1 MAVPFID
8 LKRWESGFQE
18 AWGKKVIELSQNA
31 QFIGG
36 PEVQGLEADL
46 TKATGARHCIGCA
59 NGTDALQLALRAA
72 GVGRGDT
79 VLLPDAT
86 FWATFEAVV
95 NVGADPVTVDIDLKD
110 LQMDFDLFVKAAR
123 EHKPKAAMLVHLYGW
138 ASARLHDYRQFCRDN
153 GIILIEDGA
162 QSFGVKYRGEDLY
175 AGASI
180 ATTSFYPAKVLGAAG
195 DAGALFTSSDE
206 TAEKLRSL
214 GNHGRETHYSYGYV
228 GWNSRISA
236 FQAAYLRL
244 ALPHVA
250 ARIESRRAT
259 VAQYRAH
266 LADLNLVQPPA
277 GYEENGYLFCILL
290 PPQERAQVE
299 ARLKEHGI
307 GFANTYPGSMSLQKG
322 AQGYL
327 KAAVGGENAKRLSE
341 SILNPPLFPYM
352 TQAEVEE
359 VIQVLRPKSAPFV
372 G

>member
-46 TKATGARHCIGCA
+46 VKATGAKHCVACA

-86 FWATFEAVV
+86 FWATFEAIV
-95 NVGADPVTVDIDLKD
+95 NVGADPVTVDISMKD

-123 EHKPKAAMLVHLYGW
+123 EYKPKAAMLVHLYGW
-138 ASARLHDYRQFCRDN
+138 GSARIEDYRSFCKEN
-153 GIILIEDGA
+153 SIVLIEDGA
-162 QSFGVKYRGEDLY
+162 QSFGVTYKDKDLY

-195 DAGALFTSSDE
+195 DAGAVFTSSDE
-206 TAEKLRSL
+206 IAEKLRSL

-244 ALPHVA
+244 SLPHVA

-259 VAQYRAH
+259 VVQYRNH
-266 LADLNLVQPPA
+266 LRELNLVGAPE
-277 GYEENGYLFCILL
+277 GYTENGYLFCILV
-290 PPQERAQVE
+290 PPADRSSVE
-299 ARLKEHGI
+299 GRLKDKGI
-307 GFANTYPGSMSLQKG
+307 GFANTYPGSMSMQKG
-322 AQGYL
+322 AKGYL
-327 KAAVGGENAKRLSE
+327 KASVGGENAKLLSE

-352 TQAEVEE
+352 TQTEVEE

-372 G
+372 A